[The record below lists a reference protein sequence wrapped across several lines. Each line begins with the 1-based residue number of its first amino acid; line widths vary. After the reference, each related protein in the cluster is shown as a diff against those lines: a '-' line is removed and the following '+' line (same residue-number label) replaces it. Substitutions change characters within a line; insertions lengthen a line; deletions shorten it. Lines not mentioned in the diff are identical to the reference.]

1 MGKVSADMNVSLD
14 GFIAGPGARPGNPLG
29 DTGAQVHD
37 WMKETVGWRERA
49 GFGGGETN
57 RDSEVV
63 DEWFRSYG
71 AVVMGRTMFDTGEVP
86 WGVNPPFRA
95 PVFVVTSRPRDPLPR
110 EGGTTFTFVTDGIE
124 NALEQAR
131 AAAGDKDV
139 DVAGGA
145 GVLQQFLKAGLLDEL
160 QLHYAPVFV
169 GDGIRLFE
177 HMPVGIELEPV
188 RVIESPRVTH
198 VRYRVV
204 T

>member
-14 GFIAGPGARPGNPLG
+14 GYIAGPGARSVNPLG
-29 DTGAQVHD
+29 DTGAQVHN
-37 WMKETVGWRERA
+37 WMKETVSWRDRA
-49 GFGGGETN
+49 GFAGGEN
-57 RDSEVV
+57 SRDSEIV

-95 PVFVVTSRPRDPLPR
+95 PVFVVTSRPREQLAR

-124 NALEQAR
+124 RALDLAQ
-131 AAAGDKDV
+131 AAAGGKDV

-145 GVLQQFLKAGLLDEL
+145 SVLQQFLRTGLLDEL
-160 QLHYAPVFV
+160 QLHYAPVFL
-169 GDGIRLFE
+169 GDGVRLFE
-177 HMPVGIELEPV
+177 QMPGDLELEPI
-188 RVIESPRVTH
+188 RAIESPRVTH

-204 T
+204 K